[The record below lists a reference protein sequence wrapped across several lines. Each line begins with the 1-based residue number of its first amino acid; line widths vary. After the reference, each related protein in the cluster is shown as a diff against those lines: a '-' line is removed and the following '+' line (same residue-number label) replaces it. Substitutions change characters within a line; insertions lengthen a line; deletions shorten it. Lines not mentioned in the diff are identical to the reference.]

1 MDSHCRR
8 KYKYLRESIIG
19 SFPVRF
25 ANAVL
30 LDVNAGFG
38 VNADFGERVRVRVDV
53 RRLNMVA
60 TPLYY
65 VLLHLRAIEGNYY
78 YY

>member
-1 MDSHCRR
+1 M
-8 KYKYLRESIIG
+8 
-19 SFPVRF
+19 RF

-30 LDVNAGFG
+30 LGVNAGFG
-38 VNADFGERVRVRVDV
+38 VNADFGERVRVCINV

-65 VLLHLRAIEGNYY
+65 ILLRLRAIEGIIIIIDVIVVVIIIT
-78 YY
+78 